1 MKRLL
6 ILLLLAASI
15 DAIGKPW
22 RNYEVYQPDLHKYRV
37 IRSSEQTGRL
47 NDGSSVVWFKGGWY
61 CFWNSRDEKFEKND
75 IYYSVSRDLRRW
87 SEPKKLFESDSSG
100 KRAEPFIY
108 GRSLWL
114 FWKTSS
120 GRLALSRFDE
130 MDEPEKTVYPK
141 IEGFDKNSD
150 ITLQGTPFI
159 VNAGVA
165 GANFLVLD
173 KDSRTLL
180 TAQTKDEGK
189 TWEKIGEIKPLP
201 QGDFNAAV
209 WRSGETKLSAFIKP
223 QFNPEDPSC
232 IYAESID
239 WGKHWSY
246 PQKFPFNMVETPVR
260 GFNQAESFEQSEKLT
275 RNFLVTND
283 SKYKGRS
290 EDITAH
296 DNLAIFCKHGPNFD
310 FEAGRT
316 ISRTDPFAFNPHC
329 FIRGERLVV
338 SYTSGIENQAIKIA
352 VMQMP
357 KEEKYYIYPRSKGF
371 PDTER
376 PQKRGN
382 YYHFSSGQRIDTK
395 EELEIDETGFAASA
409 WVRTGNGGTILDCR
423 TEEGGFIW
431 KIESRRQVMVLPE
444 VDEIESEVIE
454 NLDQWQCVGAR
465 LDALEGKITF
475 YTSGEKLSEKKYPK
489 DKLGRLSG
497 SKAVIGNSDS
507 QAGFSGDIRAL
518 KLYSTPADKK
528 YLSEMYKRLLWELK
542 RKASRDKPI
551 PESKELILNMDPT
564 DQELMGKFKL
574 PEKSQAGTV
583 EYGTEAGRKFLYFNG
598 ESSAGL
604 DFDYNT
610 RKYGDYLQ
618 LEFTFKML
626 AEEETVLCSFG
637 DRDVPVEV
645 VARQNAVYMRFEGND
660 QVLGELKP
668 QSWNTINIF
677 TGGSISR
684 AKMNNHSYRQISHHP
699 IANWAYLGKGFPTGE
714 QPESGRFMVDISSV
728 RSRIL
733 DSEL

>member
-6 ILLLLAASI
+6 ILLLLAA
-15 DAIGKPW
+15 AINALGKPW

-37 IRSSEQTGRL
+37 LSSSERTGRL
-47 NDGSSVVWFKGGWY
+47 NNGSSIVWFKGGWY
-61 CFWNSRDEKFEKND
+61 CFWNSRNEEFEKNN
-75 IYYSVSRDLRRW
+75 IYFSISRDLRGW
-87 SEPKKLFESDSSG
+87 SSPEKLFESDSSG
-100 KRAEPFIY
+100 MSPEPFVY

-114 FWKTSS
+114 FWKSSS
-120 GRLALSRFDE
+120 GKLALSRFDE
-130 MDEPEKTVYPK
+130 MAEPEATVYPE

-150 ITLQGTPFI
+150 ITLQGRPYL

-165 GANFLVLD
+165 GAHFLVLD
-173 KDSRTLL
+173 KESRELL
-180 TAQTKDEGK
+180 TAQTTDEGE
-189 TWEKIGEIKPLP
+189 TWEKIGQIKPLP
-201 QGDFNAAV
+201 EGDFNAAI

-223 QFNPEDPSC
+223 RFKPEDPSC
-232 IYAESID
+232 LYSESID

-246 PQKFPFNMVETPVR
+246 PQKFPFDMVETPLT

-275 RNFLVTND
+275 RNFIVTND
-283 SKYKGRS
+283 SRYKAGS
-290 EDITAH
+290 QKITAH

-338 SYTSGIENQAIKIA
+338 SYTSGVENQVIKAA

-357 KEEKYYIYPRSKGF
+357 ESEKYYIYPRSKGF

-376 PQKRGN
+376 PQKRDK
-382 YYHFSSGQRIDTK
+382 YYHFSAAQRINTED
-395 EELEIDETGFAASA
+395 ELEIDETGFAASA
-409 WVRTGNGGTILDCR
+409 WVRTGRGGTILDCKS
-423 TEEGGFIW
+423 GQSGFIW
-431 KIESRRQVMVLPE
+431 KIENRRQVLVFPE
-444 VDEIESEVIE
+444 VGEIESEVIE
-454 NLDQWQCVGAR
+454 DLDQWQCLGAR
-465 LDALEGKITF
+465 LDALEGKIIF
-475 YTSGEKLSEKKYPK
+475 YASGEKLSEKKYPK

-497 SKAVIGNSDS
+497 GAAKIGNSKFE
-507 QAGFSGDIRAL
+507 AGFSGDLRIL
-518 KLYSTPADKK
+518 KLYSTPVEEK
-528 YLSEMYKRLLWELK
+528 YISEMYKRHLWELK

-551 PESKELILNMDPT
+551 PESKKLILNMDPAE
-564 DQELMGKFKL
+564 QELMEKFSL
-574 PEKSQAGTV
+574 PEESNAGTV

-626 AEEETVLCSFG
+626 AEDETVLCSFG

-684 AKMNNHSYRQISHHP
+684 AKMNNHSYRQISHNP

-714 QPESGRFMVDISSV
+714 QPRCGRFMVDISSV